1 MGVGGVGETMIAEY
15 LAAEFSRG
23 NLPSGMAEVMYR
35 HSGGNGLFRVAIVE
49 DMLKRGLI
57 AQDKG
62 GAWGLTTHLET
73 IAPSVPE
80 TLQQMLEAQFDQLS
94 APEQQ
99 VLKSASVAG
108 ERFSVWTISTM
119 LDLSPDQIED
129 VCDQLSSRQQVI
141 KAAAVQELS
150 NELVSTHYEFRH
162 SLYRRA
168 RCRSISA
175 SHRPCL
181 Y

>member
-1 MGVGGVGETMIAEY
+1 M
-15 LAAEFSRG
+15 
-23 NLPSGMAEVMYR
+23 
-35 HSGGNGLFRVAIVE
+35 VAIVQ

-57 AQDKG
+57 AQDKD
-62 GAWGLTTHLET
+62 GAWRLTTDLEP
-73 IAPSVPE
+73 IATSVPE

-129 VCDQLSSRQQVI
+129 VCDQLSSRQHVI
-141 KAAAVQELS
+141 KAAGVQELS
-150 NELVSTHYEFRH
+150 NGLVSTHYEFSH
-162 SLYRRA
+162 SLYRHA
-168 RCRSISA
+168 FLTS
-175 SHRPCL
+175 L
-181 Y
+181 YLVT